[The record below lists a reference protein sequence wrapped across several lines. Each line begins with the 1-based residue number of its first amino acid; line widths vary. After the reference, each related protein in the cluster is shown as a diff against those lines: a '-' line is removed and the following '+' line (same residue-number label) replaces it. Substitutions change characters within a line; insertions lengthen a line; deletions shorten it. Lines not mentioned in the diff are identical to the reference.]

1 MSNRPRPAH
10 ARALLSKGSIASLLA
25 MAWLAPAVA
34 CGGDD
39 GDGGK
44 PSATIV
50 FPRVDVW
57 TPQSTGRVRG
67 TAVAPPSRTIVQLLV
82 NGDPAKTTNGY
93 ADWTVDVT
101 LEPGPNPLT
110 VVVTDSE
117 GEVST
122 TTGVT
127 VTSNKPMRDIVSEQV
142 LVKDGLVYAADVSE
156 VVTIPV
162 DGGPRK
168 SLVTLGTDAVHH
180 FAIDGATLYLVSR
193 SGTFGSVPVT
203 GGALTPI
210 GKVQPNQRAMA
221 VAGGKLV
228 LLGKFGTFGG
238 PAPAPL
244 ISYPLTGGFT
254 DFEFVPVTHDPP
266 IDFEI
271 ADFDVADGSFYLAL
285 TNRKALVVPA
295 TGGAVTELDISLN
308 TGGGEVY
315 PKLIKVSAGKV
326 YVSFDESGSS
336 WYTAPLAGGA
346 LTPLPLKLPADAA
359 PYKDVA
365 LDGDFAYVPALF
377 GGVERAPLAGGASQ
391 YVSDN
396 DIADYAYAGTADAT
410 DVFITTP
417 KGVTAYTRATFEKR
431 LLYTWPAL
439 DENRNVADDFA
450 YTSVATSTGG
460 SLFVAQGDK
469 VHVIEKA
476 SGTGKVLVQ
485 ALQSKPKDDPATL
498 YVATALSADEKNLF
512 VRTPAGFEVYD
523 VSTGAF
529 VKTILFEKPGRKSP
543 TVPLASDASFFYTVS
558 SSDAVARVKKDTSV
572 NFLVAEPFG
581 TPPITSPTGI
591 VLERDELWVLNAA
604 NKLFRMPVDTGTA
617 TEALDGSS
625 AGFSSAGQQLLA
637 VGDGELAITINGN
650 LARVMI
656 TEIASGASYYLH

>member
-25 MAWLAPAVA
+25 MAWLAPVVA

-221 VAGGKLV
+221 VAGGSSSCSASSARSAV
-228 LLGKFGTFGG
+228 
-238 PAPAPL
+238 PL
-244 ISYPLTGGFT
+244 RRRSSPTRLPEDSRIS
-254 DFEFVPVTHDPP
+254 
-266 IDFEI
+266 
-271 ADFDVADGSFYLAL
+271 
-285 TNRKALVVPA
+285 
-295 TGGAVTELDISLN
+295 
-308 TGGGEVY
+308 
-315 PKLIKVSAGKV
+315 
-326 YVSFDESGSS
+326 SS
-336 WYTAPLAGGA
+336 S
-346 LTPLPLKLPADAA
+346 
-359 PYKDVA
+359 
-365 LDGDFAYVPALF
+365 
-377 GGVERAPLAGGASQ
+377 RSHMIHR
-391 YVSDN
+391 S
-396 DIADYAYAGTADAT
+396 
-410 DVFITTP
+410 
-417 KGVTAYTRATFEKR
+417 
-431 LLYTWPAL
+431 
-439 DENRNVADDFA
+439 
-450 YTSVATSTGG
+450 TSRSPTST
-460 SLFVAQGDK
+460 SPMA
-469 VHVIEKA
+469 
-476 SGTGKVLVQ
+476 
-485 ALQSKPKDDPATL
+485 
-498 YVATALSADEKNLF
+498 
-512 VRTPAGFEVYD
+512 R
-523 VSTGAF
+523 STS
-529 VKTILFEKPGRKSP
+529 R
-543 TVPLASDASFFYTVS
+543 
-558 SSDAVARVKKDTSV
+558 
-572 NFLVAEPFG
+572 
-581 TPPITSPTGI
+581 
-591 VLERDELWVLNAA
+591 
-604 NKLFRMPVDTGTA
+604 
-617 TEALDGSS
+617 
-625 AGFSSAGQQLLA
+625 
-637 VGDGELAITINGN
+637 
-650 LARVMI
+650 
-656 TEIASGASYYLH
+656 